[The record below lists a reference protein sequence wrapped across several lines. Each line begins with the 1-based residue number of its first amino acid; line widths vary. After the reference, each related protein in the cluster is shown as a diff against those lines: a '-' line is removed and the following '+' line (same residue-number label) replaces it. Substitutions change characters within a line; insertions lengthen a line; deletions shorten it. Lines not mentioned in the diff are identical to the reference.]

1 MRFLLPGF
9 AGGQLLGLLAGV
21 GGQRLLALQGGFD
34 LLQDLAAGSANRPEI
49 VQIARQ
55 LIGIVA
61 VEEQSQRVRSAS
73 EILSVEQLSQLCLLC
88 AQLLF
93 ECARLRAEVPERCL
107 QAIDLGGQLQQVALG
122 GRDRALGI
130 LQLIHRVPARSFG
143 GGHLPAQRFDLQT

>member
-1 MRFLLPGF
+1 
-9 AGGQLLGLLAGV
+9 
-21 GGQRLLALQGGFD
+21 
-34 LLQDLAAGSANRPEI
+34 
-49 VQIARQ
+49 VQIPRQ

-73 EILSVEQLSQLCLLC
+73 QILSVEQLSQLRLLC

-93 ECARLRAEVPERCL
+93 EFARLRAEVPERCL
-107 QAIDLGGQLQQVALG
+107 QAIDLGRQLQQVALG

-143 GGHLPAQRFDLQT
+143 GWPFPCAAFRSGNAET